1 RRVVTAEL
9 GEADHVQVALHRGV
23 DASAWQTLCLQAPGD
38 VAGDRLP
45 GKEREFLEHHAAVGP
60 GAVHLP
66 AVNTDRSGVGPDE
79 AAHAVEQLALAAA
92 AGSEDG
98 DDLTGTHREALHI
111 QHRELA
117 AVLVVDLPDPRG
129 LEG

>member
-1 RRVVTAEL
+1 E
-9 GEADHVQVALHRGV
+9 
-23 DASAWQTLCLQAPGD
+23 APGD

-60 GAVHLP
+60 GAVDQP
-66 AVNTDRSGVGPDE
+66 TVNTDRSGVGRDE
-79 AAHAVEQLALAAA
+79 APHDVEQRALAAA
-92 AGSEDG
+92 ARADDRDELAGS
-98 DDLTGTHREALHI
+98 HREALDI

-117 AVLVVDLPDPRG
+117 AVLVVDLPAPRS